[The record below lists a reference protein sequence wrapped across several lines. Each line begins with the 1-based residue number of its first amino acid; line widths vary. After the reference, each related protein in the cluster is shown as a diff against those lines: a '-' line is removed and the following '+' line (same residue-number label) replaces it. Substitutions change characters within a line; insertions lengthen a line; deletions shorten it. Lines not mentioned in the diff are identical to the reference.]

1 MSPIRAMRS
10 LGNKVGLAWWAQVET
25 SEPKVT
31 YWFGPFMT
39 RRRLNNKLPIFLKDL
54 SDEGSGQINHSIARG
69 RRSEPLTIHL

>member
-1 MSPIRAMRS
+1 MRS

-39 RRRLNNKLPIFLKDL
+39 RRSLNNKLQLFIKDL
-54 SDEGSGQINHSIARG
+54 SEEGAVSINHSIERG
-69 RRSEPLTIHL
+69 HRGEPLTT